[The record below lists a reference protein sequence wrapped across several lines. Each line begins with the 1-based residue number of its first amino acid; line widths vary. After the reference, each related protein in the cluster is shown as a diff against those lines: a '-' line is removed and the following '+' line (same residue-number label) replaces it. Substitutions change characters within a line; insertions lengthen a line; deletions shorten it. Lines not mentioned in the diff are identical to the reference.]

1 MNPAIL
7 QKEKSILLKKIR
19 ILSLVL
25 LLAFAVIIAFT
36 VFFLKEQGLLTRRAE
51 LPYIKNPYAAE
62 VKKIVDPL
70 RYSGIQMFVNNDVYL
85 TLDFDK
91 KIWILH
97 NVHSFNDKGE
107 LILQEDRYGTCGE
120 LAAYTASKVRP
131 LFENNYNI
139 QFVRASQSGYFLS
152 LRASHIVLRITAENN
167 KSEIFILDPSF
178 HKYGPIY
185 EFEDYLFIEQ
195 ADRLDFVDNKIKD
208 ITQSFNRLIPLII
221 RNDYLVGVTVED
233 RNSEF
238 GQKNFVLGLTLT
250 KKHNYAGRFILALR
264 SFNGK
269 AEIVENK
276 KLALEVLKEQ
286 EWSILKQKIT
296 ELFEQAIDK
305 PAN

>member
-1 MNPAIL
+1 M
-7 QKEKSILLKKIR
+7 
-19 ILSLVL
+19 
-25 LLAFAVIIAFT
+25 
-36 VFFLKEQGLLTRRAE
+36 
-51 LPYIKNPYAAE
+51 
-62 VKKIVDPL
+62 
-70 RYSGIQMFVNNDVYL
+70 
-85 TLDFDK
+85 
-91 KIWILH
+91 
-97 NVHSFNDKGE
+97 
-107 LILQEDRYGTCGE
+107 
-120 LAAYTASKVRP
+120 
-131 LFENNYNI
+131 
-139 QFVRASQSGYFLS
+139 
-152 LRASHIVLRITAENN
+152 LRITAENN

>member
-120 LAAYTASKVRP
+120 QRIRP
-131 LFENNYNI
+131 VKL
-139 QFVRASQSGYFLS
+139 
-152 LRASHIVLRITAENN
+152 
-167 KSEIFILDPSF
+167 
-178 HKYGPIY
+178 
-185 EFEDYLFIEQ
+185 
-195 ADRLDFVDNKIKD
+195 
-208 ITQSFNRLIPLII
+208 
-221 RNDYLVGVTVED
+221 
-233 RNSEF
+233 
-238 GQKNFVLGLTLT
+238 
-250 KKHNYAGRFILALR
+250 GRFL
-264 SFNGK
+264 
-269 AEIVENK
+269 
-276 KLALEVLKEQ
+276 
-286 EWSILKQKIT
+286 KIT
-296 ELFEQAIDK
+296 TIYSLSGLVNQDIFLV
-305 PAN
+305 